1 MFVISPDMADKEEIQ
16 ETASEGD
23 VADAIKITKIFE
35 RHEKQDKQEKDEE
48 TVLEKT
54 EVLNVEDDDDE
65 LDFRVKSNDCYLSK
79 NRRRGVCIILGL

>member
-1 MFVISPDMADKEEIQ
+1 MFFISPDMADKEEIQ